1 MYICSVVLESH
12 SNAVAKKSRRENNI
26 VNISHDSFA
35 GLGWLINIVSLTPN
49 EGGSAKERGSSA
61 AKVKGTLPKRRADV
75 PRYKDS
81 LFYFFVPEGSVVIF
95 RFHCSTDLKGTPTTK
110 GSRKGRTR

>member
-1 MYICSVVLESH
+1 MLLLRRR
-12 SNAVAKKSRRENNI
+12 RRENNI
-26 VNISHDSFA
+26 VNISHDSFS

-61 AKVKGTLPKRRADV
+61 AKAKGTLLKRRADV

-95 RFHCSTDLKGTPTTK
+95 RSHCSTDLKGTPTTIGAK
-110 GSRKGRTR
+110 G

>member
-1 MYICSVVLESH
+1 MLLLRRR
-12 SNAVAKKSRRENNI
+12 RRENNI

-49 EGGSAKERGSSA
+49 EGGRTGERGSSA
-61 AKVKGTLPKRRADV
+61 AKAKGTLPKRRADV

-95 RFHCSTDLKGTPTTK
+95 RFYCSTDLKGTPTTIGAK
-110 GSRKGRTR
+110 G